1 LEWRF
6 EHRKIKRLAA
16 FLRELMTVLPGPLTS
31 YLKLAATPDAVSYA
45 RQHAK
50 QEILEW
56 NLPELADT
64 AELLV
69 SELVTNA
76 VKATR
81 DLEPQDQGSS
91 PYRERPSIVLWLTS
105 EQGAVIIRVWDN
117 SSQMPVRR
125 DAGLYAE
132 GGRGVALVAAIA
144 NDWGAYRKLLGKV
157 TWCMLASN
165 SDGVAMKDER
175 KHRLAAVMGARY
187 YPTEP
192 ASPWFTPAAT
202 RGGRRRRPPPEESA
216 AEL

>member
-1 LEWRF
+1 
-6 EHRKIKRLAA
+6 
-16 FLRELMTVLPGPLTS
+16 MTVLPGPLTS
-31 YLKLAATPDAVSYA
+31 YLKLAAIPEAASYA
-45 RQHAK
+45 RQHTK

-56 NLPELADT
+56 NLPELAGT

-76 VKATR
+76 IKATR

-91 PYRERPSIVLWLTS
+91 PFLGRPSIVLWLTS
-105 EQGAVIIRVWDN
+105 ERGAVIIRVWDN
-117 SSQMPVRR
+117 NGEMPMRQ

-132 GGRGVALVAAIA
+132 GGRGVALVAALA
-144 NDWGAYRKLLGKV
+144 DDWGAYRKFLGKV

-165 SDGVAMKDER
+165 TNGIVMKDER

-192 ASPWFTPAAT
+192 ASPWFTPAGA
-202 RGGRRRRPPPEESA
+202 RGGRRRPPPPEQSA

>member
-6 EHRKIKRLAA
+6 EHRKIKRLAV

-76 VKATR
+76 IKATR

-91 PYRERPSIVLWLTS
+91 GYRERPSIVLWLTS
-105 EQGAVIIRVWDN
+105 ERGAVIIRVWDN
-117 SSQMPVRR
+117 SSQMPVRQ

-202 RGGRRRRPPPEESA
+202 RGGRRRRPPP
-216 AEL
+216 